1 MSKPTAV
8 RVAATS
14 ARIIAG
20 LAVSTAVVAGSILAV
35 PMAWPTITKEP
46 ASAAVTPISGDIFL
60 TCAGP
65 LRALG
70 RDPLNAALVST
81 AALPEITVGAADG
94 VRVEEHSLRMP
105 ELTDT
110 SEQTMYIG
118 RSETREAVEIAAAE
132 SVSVLQPDIAGFAA
146 SACRAPSMES
156 WLVGGAASTGTSDI
170 VLIANPSDVTATASF
185 TVYGS
190 TGPARSGDIILAPRT
205 QVSVPLAA
213 GAAGESTPIVRVTA
227 TGAPLRAMLQSSLIR
242 VLDPSGIDL
251 QDGTGQPQRSQ
262 MLAGVQVLT
271 EATDE
276 ASMTIVRLMAPS
288 KDTTVRLIARDA
300 DGARQVGEEITLSL
314 RAGEPVEVDLPGLPV
329 GVYSVEVDADE
340 PVVAAVWQS
349 TGTGPGT
356 DFAWMT
362 PAPVITEST
371 TFAVPTGPAPM
382 LHLRNT
388 TDVDTVVTLT
398 DFANGDEREIVVGAD
413 GAALVTVDGN
423 AAYGLATTGP
433 VYAAVT
439 MGAVDAIAGWPVWP
453 SVATSSAVTVYP

>member
-1 MSKPTAV
+1 MSKPNAV

-20 LAVSTAVVAGSILAV
+20 LAVSTAVVAGAIVSV
-35 PMAWPTITKEP
+35 PLTWPTVTHTP
-46 ASAAVTPISGDIFL
+46 AKVEVTPISGDIFL

-70 RDPLNAALVST
+70 RDPLNAALIT
-81 AALPEITVGAADG
+81 ADARPEITVGAADG
-94 VRVEEHSLRMP
+94 VRVEEHQLRMP
-105 ELTDT
+105 ELADA

-118 RSETREAVEIAAAE
+118 RSDAREAVEIAAAE
-132 SVSVLQPDIAGFAA
+132 SVSVMGPDLAGFAA

-156 WLVGGAASTGTSDI
+156 WIVGGAASTGTSDI

-190 TGPARSGDIILAPRT
+190 TGPTRTSDIVLAPRT

-227 TGAPLRAMLQSSLIR
+227 TGAPLRTMLQSSLIR

-262 MLAGVQVLT
+262 VLAGVQVLV

-276 ASMTIVRLMAPS
+276 ASMTIGRLMAPS
-288 KDTTVRLIARDA
+288 NDTNVRLTTRTA
-300 DGARQVGEEITLSL
+300 DGARVVGDEISIDL

-329 GVYSVEVDADE
+329 GVYSVEIDADE
-340 PVVAAVWQS
+340 PVVAAAWQS
-349 TGTGPGT
+349 TGVGAGV
-356 DFAWMT
+356 DYAWMT
-362 PAPVITEST
+362 PAPTIAEPT
-371 TFAVPTGPAPM
+371 TFAVPRGPAAT
-382 LHLRNT
+382 LHLRNN
-388 TDVDTVVTLT
+388 TDADTVVTLT
-398 DFANGDEREIVVGAD
+398 DFANGDEREVVVGAQ
-413 GAALVTVDGN
+413 GAALIQVDSD
-423 AAYGLATTGP
+423 AAYGLSTTGP
-433 VYAAVT
+433 VHAAIT
-439 MGAVDAIAGWPVWP
+439 MATPGAIAGWPVWP
-453 SVATSSAVTVYP
+453 SAASSSAVTVYP